1 MVQDLIKG
9 WFSDNRVKITSPVL
23 GAFMG
28 AWVLFNWKYFLLL
41 FWGKG
46 DLEVRLL
53 AFEEIITTSNLSI
66 WLWPLLVA
74 LAYAFGL
81 PYLNVLSHKLLKR
94 AEEWR
99 HSEVVGIDII
109 KAKKK
114 TELNEVIYKGDP
126 ANPYLGRRLDAELK
140 EFEAKAD
147 ITRAEANDKK
157 LKLEELE
164 AKKKASKAEQIKLEL
179 EAEQEELKLKDLKRR
194 DEREK
199 LAQERA
205 KAHHQQELLNARFPT
220 AYVFLKYLSESFIED
235 KVNAPIDFMMDC
247 LVICFGYKNSDE
259 LLADDEFSL
268 SKLDELSCVAYSNS
282 TILKAL
288 SELIKKSKINVTAEE
303 VFDHLVQ
310 MFENMDTVRFM
321 SDDLFK
327 DLASEFASDSENYDS
342 LLHEDSVTGSMAET
356 NAYFEFVEDVHVVG
370 VDEIDDEEVA
380 IKMEATISGTN
391 HDDKPFSGDSLNVT
405 FNLVFTPVIGKNGYS
420 QPEIENVRA
429 SVSDY
434 WRG

>member
-9 WFSDNRVKITSPVL
+9 WFSDNKVKITSPVL
-23 GAFMG
+23 GAFVG

-53 AFEEIITTSNLSI
+53 AFEEIIIPSNLSV

-74 LAYAFGL
+74 LIYAFGL

-126 ANPYLGRRLDAELK
+126 ANPYLGKKLEAELK
-140 EFEAKAD
+140 ELEARAD
-147 ITRAEANDKK
+147 TKRAEANSKK
-157 LKLEELE
+157 VKLEELE
-164 AKKKASKAEQIKLEL
+164 AQKKASIAEQKKLEL
-179 EAEQEELKLKDLKRR
+179 EAEQEELKLKDLRRR

-205 KAHHQQELLNARFPT
+205 KAHHHQEILNARFPT

-235 KVNAPIDFMMDC
+235 EVNAPIDFMMDC
-247 LVICFGYKNSDE
+247 LVICFGYRNSDE
-259 LLADDEFSL
+259 LLVDDDFSL
-268 SKLDELSCVAYSNS
+268 SQLQELSCVAYSNS

-288 SELIKKSKINVTAEE
+288 SELIKKSRINVTAEE

-327 DLASEFASDSENYDS
+327 DLASEFAGDSDNYDL

-356 NAYFEFVEDVHVVG
+356 NAEFEFVEDVHVIG
-370 VDEIDDEEVA
+370 VEERQDGEVS
-380 IKMEATISGTN
+380 IKMGATVSGTSN
-391 HDDKPFSGDSLNVT
+391 EDKMFSGDSIDV
-405 FNLVFTPVIGKNGYS
+405 VFSLAFYPTIGGNGYS
-420 QPEIENVRA
+420 QPEIENVSS
-429 SVSDY
+429 SVSDS
-434 WRG
+434 WRE

>member
-114 TELNEVIYKGDP
+114 RN
-126 ANPYLGRRLDAELK
+126 
-140 EFEAKAD
+140 
-147 ITRAEANDKK
+147 
-157 LKLEELE
+157 
-164 AKKKASKAEQIKLEL
+164 
-179 EAEQEELKLKDLKRR
+179 
-194 DEREK
+194 
-199 LAQERA
+199 
-205 KAHHQQELLNARFPT
+205 
-220 AYVFLKYLSESFIED
+220 
-235 KVNAPIDFMMDC
+235 
-247 LVICFGYKNSDE
+247 
-259 LLADDEFSL
+259 
-268 SKLDELSCVAYSNS
+268 
-282 TILKAL
+282 
-288 SELIKKSKINVTAEE
+288 
-303 VFDHLVQ
+303 
-310 MFENMDTVRFM
+310 
-321 SDDLFK
+321 
-327 DLASEFASDSENYDS
+327 
-342 LLHEDSVTGSMAET
+342 
-356 NAYFEFVEDVHVVG
+356 
-370 VDEIDDEEVA
+370 
-380 IKMEATISGTN
+380 
-391 HDDKPFSGDSLNVT
+391 
-405 FNLVFTPVIGKNGYS
+405 
-420 QPEIENVRA
+420 
-429 SVSDY
+429 
-434 WRG
+434 